1 MGASIPLAQ
10 GYVHAGVKTPVIATI
25 GDSTFFHG
33 GIPGLINAIQQNLD
47 LTVIIMDNGWTAM
60 TGMQVNPGTEVTYQ
74 QQGCKQID
82 IVKLVEG
89 LGVDFLKVVDP
100 YDLTASTEAIA
111 SALQERGVKVIVAR
125 RECAIQANRRK
136 VQYHQVRVA
145 ADQCTLCK
153 VCINVTGCPA
163 ITLGENAVEI
173 DPAQCNGCGICAQVC
188 KFSAIQLD

>member
-1 MGASIPLAQ
+1 MCIR
-10 GYVHAGVKTPVIATI
+10 
-25 GDSTFFHG
+25 DR
-33 GIPGLINAIQQNLD
+33 INAIQQNLD

-145 ADQCTLCK
+145 ADRCTLCK